1 MAQDINVLHPDA
13 IKALQENLIPNEKI
27 EVIIEGLG
35 NSAMIAT
42 THRVFVFKKGISS
55 GLWFGY
61 KLTSWDYKNL
71 VGVELE
77 TGLITGF
84 VALQG
89 PGIDGKNVSASLLGS
104 GNNDVWKLPSAIPIG
119 QTQMEPA
126 RQTVAKLRQLISN
139 YQNVGQ
145 PTSGIGDLEKLAELR
160 DKGIV
165 TEEEFQAKKKQIL
178 GL

>member
-1 MAQDINVLHPDA
+1 
-13 IKALQENLIPNEKI
+13 
-27 EVIIEGLG
+27 
-35 NSAMIAT
+35 
-42 THRVFVFKKGISS
+42 
-55 GLWFGY
+55 
-61 KLTSWDYKNL
+61 
-71 VGVELE
+71 
-77 TGLITGF
+77 
-84 VALQG
+84 
-89 PGIDGKNVSASLLGS
+89 LGS

-126 RQTVAKLRQLISN
+126 RQTVTKLRQLISN